1 MFGKDAGSP
10 GESKLNSI
18 IGKGSNC
25 EGEIVVGGGLKIDGK
40 FKGKIK
46 ADSVFVGKEAVIEA
60 AVDTNVAVIGGK
72 VLGNVTARESL
83 ELQAKAELIGNV
95 TTKNLIVGE
104 SAILDGF
111 CDMGQKD
118 RRANRGPEEEKAKGS
133 DKQPGSPASP
143 STAGSPGSSPAS
155 GGQGGQTQAGSPG
168 GPSKR

>member
-60 AVDTNVAVIGGK
+60 TVDTNVAVIGGR
-72 VLGNVTARESL
+72 VLGDVVARESL
-83 ELQAKAELIGNV
+83 ELQPKAELVGNV
-95 TTKNLIVGE
+95 TTKNLVVGE

-118 RRANRGPEEEKAKGS
+118 RRAKRASEEDKAKGS
-133 DKQPGSPASP
+133 DKQPGSPASGGT
-143 STAGSPGSSPAS
+143 SGGAPAS
-155 GGQGGQTQAGSPG
+155 GGQNPSGSQGTPPKG
-168 GPSKR
+168 

>member
-60 AVDTNVAVIGGK
+60 TVDTNVAVIGGK
-72 VLGNVTARESL
+72 VLGDVIARESL
-83 ELQAKAELIGNV
+83 ELQPKAELVGNV
-95 TTKNLIVGE
+95 STKNLVVGE

-118 RRANRGPEEEKAKGS
+118 RRSKRAPEEDKAKGS
-133 DKQPGSPASP
+133 DKQPGSPAS
-143 STAGSPGSSPAS
+143 AGPSPGGSTSAS
-155 GGQGGQTQAGSPG
+155 GGQNPG
-168 GPSKR
+168 GSQGTPSKS

>member
-1 MFGKDAGSP
+1 MFGKDAGP
-10 GESKLNSI
+10 AGESKLNSI
-18 IGKGSNC
+18 IGKGSNF
-25 EGEIVVGGGLKIDGK
+25 EGEIVVGGGLKVDGK

-72 VLGNVTARESL
+72 VLGDVIARESL
-83 ELQAKAELIGNV
+83 ELQPKAELVGNV

-118 RRANRGPEEEKAKGS
+118 RRPKGGAEAEKTKAS
-133 DKQPGSPASP
+133 ERQPGSSAAAAGPA
-143 STAGSPGSSPAS
+143 ASSPAS
-155 GGQGGQTQAGSPG
+155 GGQSSAGSSGSHPR
-168 GPSKR
+168 P

>member
-60 AVDTNVAVIGGK
+60 TVDTNVAVIGGK
-72 VLGNVTARESL
+72 VLGDVVARESL
-83 ELQAKAELIGNV
+83 ELQPKAELIGNV
-95 TTKNLIVGE
+95 ATKNLVVGE

-118 RRANRGPEEEKAKGS
+118 RHAKSPPGGEKGKGPE
-133 DKQPGSPASP
+133 KQPGSPAP
-143 STAGSPGSSPAS
+143 AGSSPGGGAPPS
-155 GGQGGQTQAGSPG
+155 GGQKQGGH
-168 GPSKR
+168 

>member
-60 AVDTNVAVIGGK
+60 TVDTNVAVIGGK
-72 VLGNVTARESL
+72 VLGDVTARESL
-83 ELQAKAELIGNV
+83 ELQPKAELVGNV
-95 TTKNLIVGE
+95 STKNLVVGE

-118 RRANRGPEEEKAKGS
+118 RRAKRPAEDDKAKGS
-133 DKQPGSPASP
+133 EKQPGSPTSGG
-143 STAGSPGSSPAS
+143 TAPGGAPAS
-155 GGQGGQTQAGSPG
+155 GGQSPG
-168 GPSKR
+168 ASPGTPAKN

>member
-60 AVDTNVAVIGGK
+60 TVDTNVAVIGGK
-72 VLGNVTARESL
+72 VLGDVVARESL
-83 ELQAKAELIGNV
+83 ELQPKAELIGNV
-95 TTKNLIVGE
+95 ATKNLVVGE

-111 CDMGQKD
+111 CDMGQKE
-118 RRANRGPEEEKAKGS
+118 RRAKSPPREEKGKGPE
-133 DKQPGSPASP
+133 KQPGSPAP
-143 STAGSPGSSPAS
+143 AGSSPGGGAPPS
-155 GGQGGQTQAGSPG
+155 GGQKPG
-168 GPSKR
+168 GH

>member
-60 AVDTNVAVIGGK
+60 TVDTNVAVIGGK
-72 VLGNVTARESL
+72 VLGDVIARESL
-83 ELQAKAELIGNV
+83 ELQPKAELIGNV
-95 TTKNLIVGE
+95 STKNLVVGE

-118 RRANRGPEEEKAKGS
+118 RRDKRPAEDDKTKGS
-133 DKQPGSPASP
+133 EKQPGGPASGGP
-143 STAGSPGSSPAS
+143 SPGGAPAS
-155 GGQGGQTQAGSPG
+155 GGQNPG
-168 GPSKR
+168 ASSGTPAKH